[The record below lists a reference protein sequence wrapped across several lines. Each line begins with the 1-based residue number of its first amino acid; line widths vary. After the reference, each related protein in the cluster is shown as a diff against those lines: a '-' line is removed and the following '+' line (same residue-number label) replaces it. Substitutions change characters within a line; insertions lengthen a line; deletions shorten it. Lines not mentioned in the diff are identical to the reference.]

1 MPGRLVGDRTDKA
14 YGKVNLLNA
23 TYIVR
28 GDDLPV
34 LHPLAATQA
43 PASESPRALVWG
55 VDLRGAPSRTAARR
69 HLRHAC
75 RDAHEYAK
83 TWSSIIH
90 VIVVYVQGSALTAG
104 ACLSTAA
111 QSASRTHAE
120 LERTR
125 ARYVDVVVLDVT
137 GCEGGE
143 LLRDRVLEAVNARP
157 GAAGDAA
164 LPWQDITTRT
174 IHEAAMQ
181 QVC

>member
-1 MPGRLVGDRTDKA
+1 M
-14 YGKVNLLNA
+14 NQLNA

-34 LHPLAATQA
+34 LHPLAAAQA
-43 PASESPRALVWG
+43 AASESPRALVWG
-55 VDLRGAPSRTAARR
+55 VDLRDAPSRMAARR
-69 HLRHAC
+69 QLRHAC

-83 TWSSIIH
+83 TWSAIVH
-90 VIVVYVQGSALTAG
+90 VIVVYVQGVGLPAG
-104 ACLSTAA
+104 ACLPAAA

-120 LERTR
+120 MERTR

-143 LLRDRVLEAVNARP
+143 MLRDRVMEAVNARP

-164 LPWQDITTRT
+164 LPWQDITGQT

-181 QVC
+181 QVY

>member
-1 MPGRLVGDRTDKA
+1 M
-14 YGKVNLLNA
+14 LNA

-34 LHPLAATQA
+34 LHPLAAAQA

-55 VDLRGAPSRTAARR
+55 VDLRDATSRMAARR
-69 HLRHAC
+69 LLRHAC

-83 TWSSIIH
+83 TWSAIVH
-90 VIVVYVQGSALTAG
+90 VIVVYVQGGALPAG
-104 ACLSTAA
+104 ACLPAAA

-120 LERTR
+120 MERTR

-143 LLRDRVLEAVNARP
+143 MLRDRVMEAVNARP

-164 LPWQDITTRT
+164 LPWQDITGQT